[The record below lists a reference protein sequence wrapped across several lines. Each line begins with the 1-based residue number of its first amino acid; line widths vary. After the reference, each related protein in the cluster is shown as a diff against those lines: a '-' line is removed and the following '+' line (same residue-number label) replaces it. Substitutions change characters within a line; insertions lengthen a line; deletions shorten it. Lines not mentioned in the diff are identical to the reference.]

1 MLILTKKTD
10 GNAIT
15 SDPIDDQPHGAIS
28 AKAQAEAEA
37 KVEEVLKDHHLQT
50 AIAERDRLAAEVA
63 EAEKRIAKSPLLEAR
78 AAETPKATPTTPE
91 PETEQDD
98 EKERSKLKRKKSSF
112 GRKKKASASTVE
124 DANVDDLEY
133 TRREIED
140 AVDALCQAND
150 KIAHF
155 TSKATKAKELLGK
168 VAKELWYGGTGR
180 SFRVTGAG
188 GGGGCPEAVLSIKEK
203 TTGKRI
209 ADEEQLEELFEE
221 SGLDVD
227 NYFEGKSILKMDS
240 KILDMLDTRYEDED
254 EPTFMDELE
263 ALAKKHGVS
272 SAIEEEWIVQPRAG
286 FHEERRGL
294 TAIEGGVE
302 ALEEQVPLVVSVNTK
317 VKRKD

>member
-1 MLILTKKTD
+1 MLRITKMTD
-10 GNAIT
+10 GKAIT
-15 SDPIDDQPHGAIS
+15 SDPIEPTRTESEPTAEQI
-28 AKAQAEAEA
+28 KAEA
-37 KVEEVLKDHHLQT
+37 DLQA

-63 EAEKRIAKSPLLEAR
+63 EAEKFAKDR
-78 AAETPKATPTTPE
+78 AAETPKATPTTPG
-91 PETEQDD
+91 PETEEDD
-98 EKERSKLKRKKSSF
+98 GKRSGLKRKKSSF
-112 GRKKKASASTVE
+112 GRKKKASASSVE
-124 DANVDDLEY
+124 EANVDDLEY

-155 TSKATKAKELLGK
+155 TCKATKAKELLGK

-180 SFRVTGAG
+180 SFRVTGALTEQ
-188 GGGGCPEAVLSIKEK
+188 EAVLSIKEK

-209 ADEEQLEELFEE
+209 ADVDELEELFAK
-221 SGLDVD
+221 SGLDAD
-227 NYFEGKSILKMDS
+227 DYFEGKSILKMDS

-254 EPTFMDELE
+254 EPTFMDEL
-263 ALAKKHGVS
+263 ADLAKKHGVS
-272 SAIEEEWIVQPRAG
+272 SAIEEEWVIQPRAG

>member
-1 MLILTKKTD
+1 MLILTQKPD
-10 GNAIT
+10 GKAIT
-15 SDPIDDQPHGAIS
+15 SDPIEPTG
-28 AKAQAEAEA
+28 QAAVEAEIKRRA
-37 KVEEVLKDHHLQT
+37 DDADMQA

-63 EAEKRIAKSPLLEAR
+63 EAEKALETRR

-112 GRKKKASASTVE
+112 GRKKKASASSVE
-124 DANVDDLEY
+124 EANVDDLDY

-140 AVDALCQAND
+140 AVDELCGAND
-150 KIAHF
+150 KIAHY
-155 TSKATKAKELLGK
+155 TSKATKAKALLGK

-180 SFRVTGAG
+180 SFRVTGAMRG
-188 GGGGCPEAVLSIKEK
+188 LEAVLSIKEK

-209 ADEEQLEELFEE
+209 ADEEQLEELFKE

-227 NYFEGKSILKMDS
+227 DYFEGKSILKMDS
-240 KILDMLDTRYEDED
+240 KILDMLDTRYEDEG
-254 EPTFMDELE
+254 EPTFMEEL
-263 ALAKKHGVS
+263 ADLAKKHGVS
-272 SAIEEEWIVQPRAG
+272 SAIEEEWVVQPRAG